1 MLKGQF
7 PVEKFA
13 SLRTPFYYY
22 DLPLLRR
29 TLDKIRE
36 CIEPYPQF
44 HVHYAVKA
52 NFNGRI
58 LQEISRCGFGAD
70 CVSGGEVRAALQN
83 GFAPESIVYAGVGKS
98 DEEILLALDAGI
110 ARFNVESA
118 AELEVINGLALS
130 RGVVAPVSLRVNPDI
145 GAHTHANITTGL
157 AENKFGIN
165 YEQLPGVIE
174 LADSLPGVEYKGL
187 HFHIGSQILEMDDF
201 VALCNRINVLA
212 EQILRQRRGRLVPA
226 ASSAAAVGY
235 SSSAVGSAGVS
246 GSGAAAGVAG
256 SGVAAGVAGSGA
268 VAGAAA
274 GVAGAACVAG
284 AAGVAGSGA
293 VAGSGV
299 AAGVAGSGAVAGS
312 AAGVAGAAGA
322 AASVLGD
329 INVGGGLGINYYHPN
344 HLDVAEFS
352 QYFETFARH
361 LKLPEGTPVHFELG
375 RSVVAPCGSLISR
388 VLYIKEGTTRRFA
401 IIDASMTE
409 LIRPALYKAYHRV
422 ENISSYEP
430 EEVYD
435 VVGPVCESSDVFAK
449 GVSIDKC
456 HRGDF
461 IAIRSAGAYGESMS
475 SQYNCRPLPACFFK
489 ED

>member
-52 NFNGRI
+52 NFNGKI
-58 LQEISRCGFGAD
+58 LHEISRCGFGAD

-118 AELEVINGLALS
+118 AELEVINELALS

-235 SSSAVGSAGVS
+235 SSSAV
-246 GSGAAAGVAG
+246 
-256 SGVAAGVAGSGA
+256 
-268 VAGAAA
+268 
-274 GVAGAACVAG
+274 
-284 AAGVAGSGA
+284 
-293 VAGSGV
+293 
-299 AAGVAGSGAVAGS
+299 
-312 AAGVAGAAGA
+312 GA

>member
-52 NFNGRI
+52 NFNGKI

-70 CVSGGEVRAALQN
+70 CVSGGEIRAALQN

-118 AELEVINGLALS
+118 AELEVINELALS

-235 SSSAVGSAGVS
+235 SSSAVG
-246 GSGAAAGVAG
+246 AAGVAG
-256 SGVAAGVAGSGA
+256 SGVAAGV
-268 VAGAAA
+268 
-274 GVAGAACVAG
+274 
-284 AAGVAGSGA
+284 
-293 VAGSGV
+293 
-299 AAGVAGSGAVAGS
+299 
-312 AAGVAGAAGA
+312 AGA

-329 INVGGGLGINYYHPN
+329 INVGGGLGINYSHPN

-352 QYFETFARH
+352 KYFETFARH

-475 SQYNCRPLPACFFK
+475 SQYNCRPLPGCFFK

>member
-70 CVSGGEVRAALQN
+70 CVSGGEIRAALQN

-118 AELEVINGLALS
+118 AELEVINELALS

-235 SSSAVGSAGVS
+235 SSSAAGAAGVS
-246 GSGAAAGVAG
+246 GSGVAAGVSG

-268 VAGAAA
+268 VAGVSGSGAAA
-274 GVAGAACVAG
+274 GVAGAADVAGSGAVAGAAG
-284 AAGVAGSGA
+284 AAGVAGSG
-293 VAGSGV
+293 V
-299 AAGVAGSGAVAGS
+299 AAGV
-312 AAGVAGAAGA
+312 AGA

>member
-70 CVSGGEVRAALQN
+70 CVSGGEIRAALQN

-118 AELEVINGLALS
+118 AELEVINELALS

-235 SSSAVGSAGVS
+235 SSSAVG
-246 GSGAAAGVAG
+246 AAGVAG
-256 SGVAAGVAGSGA
+256 SGVAAGV
-268 VAGAAA
+268 
-274 GVAGAACVAG
+274 
-284 AAGVAGSGA
+284 
-293 VAGSGV
+293 
-299 AAGVAGSGAVAGS
+299 
-312 AAGVAGAAGA
+312 AGA

>member
-52 NFNGRI
+52 NFNGKI

-70 CVSGGEVRAALQN
+70 CVSGGEIRAALQN

-118 AELEVINGLALS
+118 AELEVINELALS

-235 SSSAVGSAGVS
+235 SSSAVG
-246 GSGAAAGVAG
+246 AAGVAG
-256 SGVAAGVAGSGA
+256 SGVAAGVAGT
-268 VAGAAA
+268 
-274 GVAGAACVAG
+274 
-284 AAGVAGSGA
+284 
-293 VAGSGV
+293 
-299 AAGVAGSGAVAGS
+299 
-312 AAGVAGAAGA
+312 

>member
-118 AELEVINGLALS
+118 AELEVINELALS

-235 SSSAVGSAGVS
+235 SSSAAG
-246 GSGAAAGVAG
+246 AAGVAG
-256 SGVAAGVAGSGA
+256 SGVAAGV
-268 VAGAAA
+268 
-274 GVAGAACVAG
+274 
-284 AAGVAGSGA
+284 
-293 VAGSGV
+293 
-299 AAGVAGSGAVAGS
+299 
-312 AAGVAGAAGA
+312 AGA

>member
-70 CVSGGEVRAALQN
+70 CVSGGEIRAALQN

-98 DEEILLALDAGI
+98 NEEILLALDAGI

-118 AELEVINGLALS
+118 AELEVINELALS

-235 SSSAVGSAGVS
+235 SSSAVGA
-246 GSGAAAGVAG
+246 
-256 SGVAAGVAGSGA
+256 
-268 VAGAAA
+268 
-274 GVAGAACVAG
+274 
-284 AAGVAGSGA
+284 
-293 VAGSGV
+293 
-299 AAGVAGSGAVAGS
+299 
-312 AAGVAGAAGA
+312 A

>member
-70 CVSGGEVRAALQN
+70 CVSGGEIRAALQN

-118 AELEVINGLALS
+118 AELEVINELALS

-235 SSSAVGSAGVS
+235 SSSAVGA
-246 GSGAAAGVAG
+246 
-256 SGVAAGVAGSGA
+256 
-268 VAGAAA
+268 
-274 GVAGAACVAG
+274 
-284 AAGVAGSGA
+284 
-293 VAGSGV
+293 
-299 AAGVAGSGAVAGS
+299 
-312 AAGVAGAAGA
+312 A

>member
-70 CVSGGEVRAALQN
+70 CVSGGEIRAALQN

-118 AELEVINGLALS
+118 AELEVINELALS

-174 LADSLPGVEYKGL
+174 LADSLPGVKYKGL

-235 SSSAVGSAGVS
+235 SSSAVG
-246 GSGAAAGVAG
+246 AAGVAG
-256 SGVAAGVAGSGA
+256 SGVAAGV
-268 VAGAAA
+268 
-274 GVAGAACVAG
+274 
-284 AAGVAGSGA
+284 
-293 VAGSGV
+293 
-299 AAGVAGSGAVAGS
+299 
-312 AAGVAGAAGA
+312 AGA

-475 SQYNCRPLPACFFK
+475 SQYNCRPLPGCFFK

>member
-118 AELEVINGLALS
+118 AELEVINELALS

-246 GSGAAAGVAG
+246 GSGA
-256 SGVAAGVAGSGA
+256 
-268 VAGAAA
+268 
-274 GVAGAACVAG
+274 
-284 AAGVAGSGA
+284 
-293 VAGSGV
+293 
-299 AAGVAGSGAVAGS
+299 VAGS
-312 AAGVAGAAGA
+312 AAGVAGVAGA

>member
-52 NFNGRI
+52 NFNGKI

-118 AELEVINGLALS
+118 AELEVINELALS

-235 SSSAVGSAGVS
+235 SSSAVGS
-246 GSGAAAGVAG
+246 
-256 SGVAAGVAGSGA
+256 
-268 VAGAAA
+268 
-274 GVAGAACVAG
+274 
-284 AAGVAGSGA
+284 
-293 VAGSGV
+293 
-299 AAGVAGSGAVAGS
+299 
-312 AAGVAGAAGA
+312 A

>member
-70 CVSGGEVRAALQN
+70 CVSGGEIRAALQN

-118 AELEVINGLALS
+118 AELEVINELALS

-235 SSSAVGSAGVS
+235 SSSAVGS
-246 GSGAAAGVAG
+246 
-256 SGVAAGVAGSGA
+256 
-268 VAGAAA
+268 
-274 GVAGAACVAG
+274 
-284 AAGVAGSGA
+284 
-293 VAGSGV
+293 
-299 AAGVAGSGAVAGS
+299 
-312 AAGVAGAAGA
+312 A

-475 SQYNCRPLPACFFK
+475 SQYNCRPLPGCFFK